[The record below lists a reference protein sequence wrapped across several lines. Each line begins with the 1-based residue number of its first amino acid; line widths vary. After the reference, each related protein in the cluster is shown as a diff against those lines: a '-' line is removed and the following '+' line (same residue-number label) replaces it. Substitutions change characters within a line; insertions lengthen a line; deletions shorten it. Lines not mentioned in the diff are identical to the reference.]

1 MNGNDQEQE
10 WDAFPPGA
18 LPQPVAAPGYGP
30 PPGYAPQAG
39 YGVQPWYGPAP
50 GYGPPYPRVQDYGY
64 PYPPTPWAPE
74 PLAWPDGPARP
85 ASATTAAVLG
95 FVTAGLTILNC
106 LGFLMIVLA
115 GEDDAPSRVLLLG
128 PVCAAGLI
136 TGGVRLLGRRSPV
149 VLFGSA
155 VASVA
160 VLLMALLV
168 GFVTI
173 DRTGGTEGLVVFV
186 LMAAILPVLTAIF
199 AWLPTVR
206 GWAAARP

>member
-1 MNGNDQEQE
+1 MSGDDQDVE
-10 WDAFPPGA
+10 WDAFPPGTLPPPVPGA
-18 LPQPVAAPGYGP
+18 PRPWPGQQPWPAPQYGQPFPQPQAYGF
-30 PPGYAPQAG
+30 
-39 YGVQPWYGPAP
+39 
-50 GYGPPYPRVQDYGY
+50 
-64 PYPPTPWAPE
+64 PYPPAPWAPG

-85 ASATTAAVLG
+85 AAATAAAVLG
-95 FVTAGLTILNC
+95 FVTGGLTVLSC
-106 LGFLMIVLA
+106 LGFLLTVLV
-115 GEDDAPSRVLLLG
+115 GEDDAPTRVLLLG

-155 VASVA
+155 LASVA
-160 VLLMALLV
+160 VLVLALLV
-168 GFVTI
+168 AVVTI
-173 DRTGGTEGLVVFV
+173 DRSGGVDGLAVFV